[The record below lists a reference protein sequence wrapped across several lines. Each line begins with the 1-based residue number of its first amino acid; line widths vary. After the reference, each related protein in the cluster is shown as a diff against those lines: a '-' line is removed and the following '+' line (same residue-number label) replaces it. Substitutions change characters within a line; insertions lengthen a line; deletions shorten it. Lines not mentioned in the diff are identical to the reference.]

1 MQGQYESD
9 RHGARLDEKLPTT
22 FSACHVEVFS
32 EMNKKHGCALPS
44 TDKILNDRKDSKQE
58 SCGPK
63 SDVCVNPDPGK
74 KLPEIDWKKVEPMP
88 MPKFPRI
95 DEPMPKAPPKID
107 DTLPKYPK
115 HGESGPKLP
124 VEKDLDSHGRSTDKQ
139 PGGRSQSGEATPRE
153 RPKTDCGFGGG
164 NHSDGSRDQ
173 TTRRSSGG
181 AERQAPH
188 DSKPSIGNKAN
199 VMKQF
204 PTVELFAH

>member
-58 SCGPK
+58 ACDPK
-63 SDVCVNPDPGK
+63 SAVCVNPDPGK
-74 KLPEIDWKKVEPMP
+74 KVPDIDWKKVEPMP

-95 DEPMPKAPPKID
+95 DEPMPKTPHD
-107 DTLPKYPK
+107 K
-115 HGESGPKLP
+115 HG
-124 VEKDLDSHGRSTDKQ
+124 DSDGRSTDRQ
-139 PGGRSQSGEATPRE
+139 PGGRGQGVEAMPRE
-153 RPKTDCGFGGG
+153 RPRTDCGFGGSR
-164 NHSDGSRDQ
+164 HSENSVDL
-173 TTRRSSGG
+173 TTRRSAGG